1 MVVLRVHKPERNT
14 TFPPASLVKEEEKQG
29 DLGKPLP
36 EKKESQELGSW
47 FWLYYTSDYGNGTSN

>member
-36 EKKESQELGSW
+36 EKEESQELG
-47 FWLYYTSDYGNGTSN
+47 FLVLALLQVRLRKQNQ